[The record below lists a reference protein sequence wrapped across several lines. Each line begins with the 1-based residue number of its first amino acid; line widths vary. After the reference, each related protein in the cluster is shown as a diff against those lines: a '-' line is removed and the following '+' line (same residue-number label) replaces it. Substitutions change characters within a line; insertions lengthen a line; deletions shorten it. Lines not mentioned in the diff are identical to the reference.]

1 MELLNLHSLRFK
13 MVFTALATGFLT
25 ITLITFQGVRITQ
38 QKITE
43 EYANSIVTFLP
54 ILQSALLLPLIEED
68 IETLDEIFQSLMQNP
83 SGRIIAATVSNR
95 NGDIL
100 YQTSDP
106 LVTQSHFGIEEF
118 PLEFEQTKFLAFI
131 DQQSDQMG
139 YPVKIPLLLSG
150 ELYGDVALELNT
162 GSLRSMH
169 SETDR
174 TGILI
179 SALAMVLSGLVFW
192 LIGHRLTQDLKQIH
206 QAAEQV
212 SHGDYKINI
221 GFHREDELGQL
232 ASAFDQM
239 TQRIESDR
247 RRQHQQ
253 QQHILFTLNSIADGV
268 IAIDPDY
275 KITQINPI
283 AEQLTGWLDGEAK
296 GKPLDQVVEFVSGL
310 NRTTIYP
317 PICQALESG
326 EKVTL
331 LTQSLIRGRD
341 GNDYPV
347 KAKASPILDAE
358 QNIVGAIMV
367 FHDDSEELLNQ
378 RKFMQQQELL
388 ASAEKIASMGSWE
401 RNLKTNELFWSPG
414 IFRILGFDPWQHEA
428 SLTVIL
434 DTLSP
439 ADQMLM
445 MDTFEKTVAG
455 EQTEPVII
463 NIQRDDLP
471 VRKLELHFHC
481 FYEGAAPVR
490 VIGIARDMTD
500 LIAQQQASH
509 ATEQMLTSIMD
520 IAPAIIVV
528 KSADGVI
535 LHCNKTHADM
545 FSLTPEQL
553 AGKTSY
559 DFHAEKEADVIT
571 SRDQQVIQT
580 GERWQLTE
588 TIFNGEENRIFHSVR
603 TPLLDEAGKPF
614 GILYTGWDI
623 TERTEQEQQQTSR
636 VKMEA
641 LGKLTGGIAHD
652 YNNMLAIING
662 YAELLTLQFGTGSQ
676 GDKYV
681 NEILRAGHRGA
692 QLTNKLLGFA
702 SRQPGEVEP
711 LDINQL
717 VEHNHDLLTKT
728 IGRRIELQLDL
739 AESVWP
745 AKIDESE
752 FEDALINLVINAAQA
767 MPEGGTLTISS
778 MNIVPTPYLL
788 RSTDLKAGD
797 YIQITFTDDGAG
809 IESNDIPHIF
819 DPFFTTKGDQGSGLG
834 LSQVYGFVRRSG
846 GDIRAISTF
855 GEGARFELYLPR
867 ARQNQPPSVVR
878 PAMVTVTT
886 PLAGSEQLLVVNNE
900 PALTQLTGEI
910 LSSQG
915 YQVAAVSTATLA
927 LEKLATLEHEGRT
940 ARLLI
945 CDVTMPVLDGPEL
958 ASRARELHP
967 QLKILFFS
975 GYSDQQSRLSVPT
988 QSDLLN
994 KPFTASELLTKVRAL
1009 LDHKQEL
1016 EVN

>member
-1 MELLNLHSLRFK
+1 MKLPNLRSLRFK
-13 MVFTALATGFLT
+13 MVFIALAIGFST
-25 ITLITFQGVRITQ
+25 ITLITFQGVKITQ

-43 EYANSIVTFLP
+43 EHAKSIATFLP

-68 IETLDEIFQSLMQNP
+68 IESLDQIFQPLMQNP
-83 SGRIIAATVSNR
+83 SGRILAATVSNR

-100 YQTSDP
+100 YQTSNPQVGHPHD
-106 LVTQSHFGIEEF
+106 VIEEF

-131 DQQSDQMG
+131 EKQSDQPG

-150 ELYGDVALELNT
+150 ELYGEVALVFDT
-162 GSLRSMH
+162 RSLLSMY

-174 TGILI
+174 TAILI
-179 SALAMVLSGLVFW
+179 STLAMLLGGLVFW
-192 LIGHRLTQDLKQIH
+192 LIGHRLAQDLKQVH

-212 SHGDYKINI
+212 SLGNYEVNI
-221 GFHREDELGQL
+221 DFHREDELGQL
-232 ASAFDQM
+232 ASAFNQM

-247 RRQHQQ
+247 RQQHQQ
-253 QQHILFTLNSIADGV
+253 RQHILFTLNSIADGV

-283 AEQLTGWLDGEAK
+283 AEQLTGWTDGEAK
-296 GKPLDQVVEFVSGL
+296 GKPLGQVVEFFNSL
-310 NRTTIYP
+310 NKTAIYP
-317 PICQALESG
+317 PICQALESE
-326 EKVTL
+326 EKVSL
-331 LTQSLIRGRD
+331 LTQSLIRSRD
-341 GNDYPV
+341 GTDYPV

-367 FHDDSEELLNQ
+367 FHDDSEELLGQ
-378 RKFMQQQELL
+378 RKFTQQKELL

-414 IFRILGFDPWQHEA
+414 VFRILGFDPLQHEA
-428 SLTVIL
+428 SLTLLL

-445 MDTFEKTVAG
+445 MDAFEKTIAG
-455 EQTEPVII
+455 EATEPVII
-463 NIQRDDLP
+463 NIRRDDLP

-481 FYEGAAPVR
+481 FYEGADPVR

-500 LIAQQQASH
+500 LIAHQQASH

-520 IAPAIIVV
+520 TAPALIVV

-535 LHCNKTHADM
+535 LHSNKTHADV
-545 FSLTPEQL
+545 FGLTPDQL

-559 DFHAEKEADVIT
+559 DFHSEKEADVIT
-571 SRDQQVIQT
+571 SRDQQVIQS

-588 TIFNGEENRIFHSVR
+588 TIFNGEENRIFYSVR
-603 TPLLDEAGKPF
+603 TPLLDEMGKPF
-614 GILYTGWDI
+614 GILYSGWDI
-623 TERTEQEQQQTSR
+623 TERTEQEQQQRSR
-636 VKMEA
+636 IKMEA

-662 YAELLTLQFGTGSQ
+662 YAELLTPQFGTGSQ
-676 GDKYV
+676 GSKYV
-681 NEILRAGHRGA
+681 NEILRAGRRGA

-702 SRQPGEVEP
+702 SRQPGEVKP

-717 VEHNHDLLTKT
+717 LERNHDLLTKT
-728 IGRRIELQLDL
+728 ISRRIELQFDL
-739 AESVWP
+739 ADSVWP
-745 AKIDESE
+745 AQIDESE
-752 FEDALINLVINAAQA
+752 FEDALINLVINASQA
-767 MPEGGTLTISS
+767 MPEGGNLTISS
-778 MNIVPTPYLL
+778 MNIAPTPYLL
-788 RSTDLKAGD
+788 RSTDLEAGD

-809 IESNDIPHIF
+809 IDSKDISHIF
-819 DPFFTTKGDQGSGLG
+819 DPFFTTKGEKGSGLG

-846 GDIRAISTF
+846 GDIRIVSTL
-855 GEGARFELYLPR
+855 GEGARFELYFPR
-867 ARQNQPPSVVR
+867 AIANKSPPVIK
-878 PAMVTVTT
+878 PAMVTT
-886 PLAGSEQLLVVNNE
+886 PIGGSEQVLLVNNE

-915 YQVAAVSTATLA
+915 YQVAAVSTAALA
-927 LEKLATLEHEGRT
+927 LEKLATLKNEGRP

-958 ASRARELHP
+958 ASQARELHP

-975 GYSDQQSRLSVPT
+975 GYTDQPSRLSVPA

-994 KPFTASELLTKVRAL
+994 KPFTASELLTKVRTL
-1009 LDHKQEL
+1009 LDH
-1016 EVN
+1016 